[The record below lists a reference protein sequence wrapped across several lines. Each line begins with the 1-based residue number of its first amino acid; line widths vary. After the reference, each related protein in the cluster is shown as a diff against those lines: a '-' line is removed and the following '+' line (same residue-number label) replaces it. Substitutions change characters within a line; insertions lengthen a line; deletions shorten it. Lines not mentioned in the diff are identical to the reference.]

1 MAPKAPPPPADP
13 AEAIIAAIAA
23 ADGASGAAKA
33 AALEPLV
40 VMLNEPE
47 KLPIMLEKAV
57 SIFQVAA
64 AVYAEAALT
73 PAESATPES
82 AQAVDTATKLVN
94 GLCEAGAGSVA
105 LATCGASLMSIVR
118 QPVSAAAS
126 DPCCVLLA
134 GACAALAALAGSAEG
149 RLTLRRGETVSPLL
163 AIVQPSMSTQPAL
176 QAQAALALS
185 RLAEAPMCRASFG
198 APDKLPLLLA
208 LLEPLATALP
218 AADAPR
224 LRARSKVLLLL
235 GFCLYDGALLPALIE
250 GGLVDAA
257 LALLKVLPVEPD
269 APPLSAEAIQ
279 CAAELRS
286 NAATVLAIAGQ
297 SLAGR
302 RAIVAAG
309 GLHEI
314 VYALGA
320 PGAPC
325 AIAGGAAAASKD
337 AASAALIAN
346 LTLGVAHMAID
357 GAAAVTMASVPT
369 TLPALVALLAPPT
382 EGCVPGWSA
391 VRGNACTALLHL
403 VHQPSGRVALL
414 APPPSPSSSVG
425 EVDAPDA
432 APESKDDSAAAAGI
446 ETVVALLAN
455 PLSALQDS
463 GLLATAADIVG
474 QCASEASGRETLMA
488 AGAATALLSFFDAS
502 QPPALLEAAA
512 AAFAALASHPTA
524 CAMLKGPP
532 APASSPETAPEDAA
546 PESKEGGELGE
557 AAAPPPPPPPP
568 IAIAITLLAH
578 ALPSMQRAGCS
589 LVQAACSDAV
599 SAGSLIKLGALPL
612 LQQLTVA
619 TGAASGAPG
628 AAVAT
633 EPLSLAAAARASILA
648 ICNAVPAAQLWYKG
662 SIPLSLPTSDGFY
675 GCTRDTAFLALEDL
689 ATSNAGPEVL
699 SVDAADDP
707 PLAALIT
714 SARALLQ
721 THAKKGATPAALAST
736 LATFVCQQMGGAV
749 EYLEYEYYTEPEE
762 QLAALRVV
770 SGTRVVPLGEVKAG
784 ATRHRA
790 LLFKVLCDKLGLQAS
805 YDMGACV
812 RGAHAHHAWNT
823 MILNR
828 KEVLVDV
835 MHAPGT
841 LHPLGSDAARRYMRI
856 DEFAFASLQSTYIKR
871 TEPLPA
877 GTAVDATSAKQYY
890 DGLFGDAVPPP
901 PKCKA

>member
-33 AALEPLV
+33 SALEPLV

-105 LATCGASLMSIVR
+105 LATCGASLMSI
-118 QPVSAAAS
+118 
-126 DPCCVLLA
+126 
-134 GACAALAALAGSAEG
+134 
-149 RLTLRRGETVSPLL
+149 
-163 AIVQPSMSTQPAL
+163 PSMSTQPAL

-414 APPPSPSSSVG
+414 APPPSPSTSVG

-546 PESKEGGELGE
+546 PESKEGGELDE
-557 AAAPPPPPPPP
+557 AAAPPPPPPPPP

-805 YDMGACV
+805 YEMGACV